1 MEGANW
7 NTEERFI
14 THPAQFPVRLF
25 LIGLQVSDLV
35 MQSVI
40 FFLYTLE
47 FLFLL
52 FCLAFSSLPVGVRY
66 YMPSLCMLY
75 AVFIAYGMFKSVRL
89 KKRLRFSVSPIN
101 LNCMWLQA
109 FSSLPVGVRYYM
121 PSLCMKVNRA
131 LRHTFMFKSVG
142 LKKG

>member
-1 MEGANW
+1 MEGTNW

-47 FLFLL
+47 FLFL
-52 FCLAFSSLPVGVRY
+52 FFWLAFYLAFRWRKVLYAVIMYEGESCITTHLPEYIGVRY
-66 YMPSLCMLY
+66 ISASCQTVHSHPLL
-75 AVFIAYGMFKSVRL
+75 
-89 KKRLRFSVSPIN
+89 
-101 LNCMWLQA
+101 
-109 FSSLPVGVRYYM
+109 
-121 PSLCMKVNRA
+121 
-131 LRHTFMFKSVG
+131 
-142 LKKG
+142 

>member
-40 FFLYTLE
+40 FFLYALE
-47 FLFLL
+47 FLFL
-52 FCLAFSSLPVGVRY
+52 FFWLAFYLAFRWRKV
-66 YMPSLCMLY
+66 LY
-75 AVFIAYGMFKSVRL
+75 AVIMYE
-89 KKRLRFSVSPIN
+89 
-101 LNCMWLQA
+101 
-109 FSSLPVGVRYYM
+109 
-121 PSLCMKVNRA
+121 KVCQNA
-131 LRHTFMFKSVG
+131 PLLSFTHKAPTFTSWGFVIT
-142 LKKG
+142 

>member
-1 MEGANW
+1 MEGTNW

-47 FLFLL
+47 FLFL
-52 FCLAFSSLPVGVRY
+52 FFWLAFYLAS
-66 YMPSLCMLY
+66 
-75 AVFIAYGMFKSVRL
+75 
-89 KKRLRFSVSPIN
+89 
-101 LNCMWLQA
+101 
-109 FSSLPVGVRYYM
+109 VGVRYYM

-131 LRHTFMFKSVG
+131 LRHTFMFKYRRV
-142 LKKG
+142 KKG

>member
-47 FLFLL
+47 FLFL
-52 FCLAFSSLPVGVRY
+52 FFWLAFYLAFRWRST
-66 YMPSLCMLY
+66 YMSAIMY
-75 AVFIAYGMFKSVRL
+75 EVN
-89 KKRLRFSVSPIN
+89 VS
-101 LNCMWLQA
+101 
-109 FSSLPVGVRYYM
+109 
-121 PSLCMKVNRA
+121 

-142 LKKG
+142 LKKVNS

>member
-47 FLFLL
+47 FLFL
-52 FCLAFSSLPVGVRY
+52 FFWLAFYLAFRWRKV
-66 YMPSLCMLY
+66 LY
-75 AVFIAYGMFKSVRL
+75 AVIM
-89 KKRLRFSVSPIN
+89 
-101 LNCMWLQA
+101 
-109 FSSLPVGVRYYM
+109 
-121 PSLCMKVNRA
+121 CMKVNRA

>member
-40 FFLYTLE
+40 FFLYALE
-47 FLFLL
+47 FLFL
-52 FCLAFSSLPVGVRY
+52 FFWLAFYLAFRWRKV
-66 YMPSLCMLY
+66 LY
-75 AVFIAYGMFKSVRL
+75 AVIMYEGESCITTHLHV
-89 KKRLRFSVSPIN
+89 
-101 LNCMWLQA
+101 
-109 FSSLPVGVRYYM
+109 
-121 PSLCMKVNRA
+121 
-131 LRHTFMFKSVG
+131 
-142 LKKG
+142 